1 MGWQK
6 AKEPG
11 FVKRARR
18 IATLIERIRKET
30 VESEARRIERMAETV
45 RYFNGSTSLTTG
57 GEKRSDDAVE

>member
-1 MGWQK
+1 MGWKK

-18 IATLIERIRKET
+18 IATLIEQIRKET
-30 VESEARRIERMAETV
+30 VESEAKRIERMAKTV
-45 RYFNGSTSLTTG
+45 RYFK

>member
-1 MGWQK
+1 MGWQR

-18 IATLIERIRKET
+18 IATLIEQIRKET
-30 VESEARRIERMAETV
+30 VESEAKRIKCMAETV
-45 RYFNGSTSLTTG
+45 CYFK